1 MTGGSEKPDMA
12 QEDFYERLG
21 VKRTATPDEIKKAY
35 RRLARKHH
43 PDVNP
48 GNKAA
53 EEKFKKISEA
63 YEVLSDPKKRAMY
76 DQFGTGDPRFAEGS
90 WQQARPGSAG
100 FDFSNF
106 DFSNFDLS
114 GVGQGPFRTG
124 AGRSSKTDLKDLFSQ
139 LFREGAAGREAV
151 APEPM
156 SGRDIETPVR
166 LDFWD
171 SIRGTEIRMNVFREE
186 TCPTC
191 GGTGKGRSRTAGPC
205 GECNGTGTI
214 NATRGRSR
222 VSSSC
227 PRCGGTGKTPSVCGN
242 CHGSGRLEK
251 PIPIKVRIP
260 PGVHT
265 GTRLRVAG
273 KGESGLEGAPPGDL
287 YLVIQVSEHPFFK
300 REGDNIHSVVPI
312 TVSEA
317 ALGARIEVPT
327 LDGRAILK
335 IPAGTESGQKFRL
348 GGKGA
353 RSSKGT
359 TRGDHVVEVQV
370 VTPSASDERTKELLQ
385 ELERLHPEDPRAKL
399 FDQK

>member
-1 MTGGSEKPDMA
+1 MA

-21 VKRTATPDEIKKAY
+21 LRRTAKPDEIKKAY

-63 YEVLSDPKKRAMY
+63 YEVLSDPKKREMY
-76 DQFGTGDPRFAEGS
+76 DQFGTADPRFTEGS
-90 WQQARPGSAG
+90 WQQARPGAGG

-106 DFSNFDLS
+106 DFSNFDFS
-114 GVGQGPFRTG
+114 GVGQGPSRTG
-124 AGRSSKTDLKDLFSQ
+124 AGRSPKTDLRDLFSQ
-139 LFREGAAGREAV
+139 LFKDGAVGRETT
-151 APEPM
+151 PTE
-156 SGRDIETPVR
+156 SLRGRDIETPVR

-171 SIRGTEIRMNVFREE
+171 SIRGTEIRMNVLREE
-186 TCPTC
+186 LCPTC
-191 GGTGKGRSRTAGPC
+191 GGTGKGRSKSAGPC

-214 NATRGRSR
+214 HVMRGRSR
-222 VSSSC
+222 VSSPC
-227 PRCGGTGKTPSVCGN
+227 PRCGGTGKSSPVCGS
-242 CHGSGRLEK
+242 CHGSGRIEK
-251 PIPIKVRIP
+251 SVPIKVRIP

-265 GTRLRVAG
+265 GTRLRVPG
-273 KGESGLEGAPPGDL
+273 KGESGFEGTPSGDL

-300 REGDNIHSVVPI
+300 REGENIRSVVPI

-348 GGKGA
+348 AGKGV
-353 RSSKGT
+353 RSSKGA
-359 TRGDHVVEVQV
+359 TRGDQVVEVQV
-370 VTPSASDERTKELLQ
+370 VTPSASDERTKELLR
-385 ELERLHPEDPRAKL
+385 ELEHLHPEDPRAKL
-399 FDQK
+399 FEQK